1 METIVAIIIV
11 IVIVII
17 IICLNSFFIYSPVR
31 KIEREVDGA
40 IEDIDGLITVT
51 EKNIIPLVENG
62 AERFVS
68 LIEKSFNLETLIDSI
83 IDRVGCVFCRETVA
97 KNKMWFCDGDVLK
110 STAIICATVPES
122 FYF

>member
-1 METIVAIIIV
+1 MDTIVAIIIA

-40 IEDIDGLITVT
+40 VEDIDSLIVVV

-62 AERFVS
+62 SEKFTS
-68 LIEKSFNLETLIDSI
+68 LIEKSFSLESQIDNI
-83 IDRVGCVFCRETVA
+83 INVAGCVFCRSPF
-97 KNKMWFCDGDVLK
+97 NPGGIFCDGNSLK
-110 STAIICATVPES
+110 SASIICAIT
-122 FYF
+122 

>member
-1 METIVAIIIV
+1 METMVAIIIA

-31 KIEREVDGA
+31 KIEREVDSA
-40 IEDIDGLITVT
+40 IEDVDRFISIT

-68 LIEKSFNLETLIDSI
+68 LIGKSSNLEALIDSMI
-83 IDRVGCVFCRETVA
+83 NKIECVICNTMFGPA
-97 KNKMWFCDGDVLK
+97 LCDGNILK
-110 STAIICATVPES
+110 SSCVICALVPS
-122 FYF
+122 